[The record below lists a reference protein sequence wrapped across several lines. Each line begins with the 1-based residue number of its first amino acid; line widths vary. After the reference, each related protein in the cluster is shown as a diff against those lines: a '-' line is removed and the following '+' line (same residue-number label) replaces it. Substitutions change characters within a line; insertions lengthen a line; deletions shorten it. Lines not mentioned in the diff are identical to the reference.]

1 MPKLNEET
9 DVTVIGGGIFGLS
22 TAYYLAKKN
31 VDVILVEKKELA
43 SGATGNN
50 NGMCGVYSVEHG
62 EQWHK
67 IYDNLSEELHFDIEY
82 TESPDLIVY
91 TPENVKEMKKLGI
104 WEVLSSKMITGDELR
119 EKEPLLAD
127 DIVGGDESMGYF
139 VNPFRLCYGYALAT
153 KRLGGRIY
161 LNTTVKNIKVENN
174 KIKEVITDKG
184 NIRTKFVVNAAGAWS
199 SEIGKMV
206 GINIPIIPQKG
217 DILVTE
223 QAPKPDPYHGRI
235 ANGFIYNSYPYNR
248 KPEAINSKDPNIKLG
263 ISAYIHYYPFTN
275 NYGLGGSHEHVGHD
289 NRVNPNT
296 ISYIT
301 KQCTRI
307 VPSLKHIN
315 IIRMHA
321 GVRPYCYVDEQ
332 PILSKV
338 KEIDGFIIAT
348 GGGGQGIGIGPMS
361 GKLIS
366 ELITDEE
373 TSLSTDDYSFS
384 RFNHQYFDII
394 NYLLCRMRY
403 YI

>member
-1 MPKLNEET
+1 MSAFNEET
-9 DVTVIGGGIFGLS
+9 EVTVIGGGIFGLS
-22 TAYYLAKKN
+22 TAYYLAKEN

-67 IYDNLSEELHFDIEY
+67 IYENLGEELNFDIEY
-82 TESPDLIVY
+82 TESPDLVVY

-104 WEVLSSKMITGDELR
+104 WEDFSSKMITGDELR

-127 DIVGGDESMGYF
+127 DIVGGIESMVHW

-161 LNTTVKNIKVENN
+161 LNTTVKNIGVNNN
-174 KIKEVITDKG
+174 KIREVMTNKG
-184 NIRTKFVVNAAGAWS
+184 TIKTKFVVNAAGAWS

-217 DILVTE
+217 DILITE
-223 QAPKPDPYHGRI
+223 PAPKPHPYHGRI
-235 ANGFIYNSYPYNR
+235 ANGFFYNSYPYNR
-248 KPEAINSKDPNIKLG
+248 TPEAENSKDPNIKLG

-275 NYGLGGSHEHVGHD
+275 NYGLGGSHEHVGYD
-289 NRVNPNT
+289 SRVYPDT
-296 ISYIT
+296 ISYIA

-315 IIRMHA
+315 VIRMHT

-338 KEIDGFIIAT
+338 KKIDGFIIAT

-366 ELITDEE
+366 ELILKEE
-373 TSLSTDDYSFS
+373 TSLPINDYNFS
-384 RFNHQYFDII
+384 RFKH
-394 NYLLCRMRY
+394 
-403 YI
+403 